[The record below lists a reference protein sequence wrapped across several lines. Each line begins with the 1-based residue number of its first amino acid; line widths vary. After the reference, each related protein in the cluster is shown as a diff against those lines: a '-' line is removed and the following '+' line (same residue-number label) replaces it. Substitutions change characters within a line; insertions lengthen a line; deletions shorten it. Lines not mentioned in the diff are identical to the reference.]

1 MNKYFIKVISEY
13 RVLIDAES
21 LKEAKNIVS
30 ELYIEGDL
38 LEYVGE
44 FDKNRWINV
53 DYGWEIVDKVCKKIK
68 AQEK

>member
-1 MNKYFIKVISEY
+1 VISEY
-13 RVLIDAES
+13 RVLIDTES

>member
-53 DYGWEIVDKVCKKIK
+53 DLSLIHI
-68 AQEK
+68 

>member
-1 MNKYFIKVISEY
+1 VISEY

>member
-13 RVLIDAES
+13 RVLIDTES